1 MHIFRIKIPCSYL
14 FLFIFISLF
23 LCKSEVA
30 AKDEPFSGEDESL
43 ISAVTF
49 YDSTAG
55 AGIGDSLDL
64 SIIEKDTLKTEIENV
79 TVRENILNLIQ
90 GAIFRD
96 TTRIRPPQSMN
107 VINREEDFHPYSGQR
122 IANIYINK
130 VPVFGGTVYDSL
142 HRETSDVEK
151 FGNFLHKNT
160 RDRVIINNLMFDVG
174 DTVKPF
180 QLADNERILRSL
192 PYIRDARI
200 VVIPADSSDHVDIGI
215 ITRDVFSIGV
225 NLNPRN
231 TDDISFSIFD
241 RNLFG
246 NGWEFRNNFRYR
258 SNLEPP
264 LDYEGIFSI
273 RNIIGTFISGSF
285 VYKNNYDV
293 NQIWFNLSKAYLT
306 QEIKY
311 GGGIDLIQTIQDD
324 VNHDYKITLFKS
336 QVQDYWV
343 GRSFILGDPDD
354 RRNIRI
360 GARYFKLLYDK
371 RPFTSA
377 DSNVTYHNRELY
389 LGNITLSQLKYLTS
403 SLITGF
409 GITEDVPVGYSL
421 EITGGL
427 SDEEFKNRSYFG
439 LEVRMASY
447 NGNFGYLGGIAQLGS
462 YLQNKEWEDGVFGLN
477 FIYFS
482 PLFNLGDYKFRQ
494 FFDANYTRGI
504 NRKGTNRIDIEDE
517 DGIRGLTHEDLRGT
531 ERLVLKAQSVAFAPW
546 ALWGFR
552 FAFFAFADAAW
563 VGMVKNHFAQNDF
576 FSGIGLGCRI
586 RNEGLVFRTF
596 NLRVAYYPKVPGGG
610 NHFGFEFS
618 TSEPL
623 FFSQFNLG
631 KPRVLPFE

>member
-1 MHIFRIKIPCSYL
+1 MYVGKEAVIGDDIVLFAGVFIGDRVKIGNRTVVYPNVSILEDCVIGNDVIIHAGTVIGSDGFGFVQDGTTSVKIPQIGIVQIDDNVEIGANNCIDRAAL
-14 FLFIFISLF
+14 GKTWIKKGVKTDNLVQ
-23 LCKSEVA
+23 VA
-30 AKDEPFSGEDESL
+30 HNVVIGEDTIVVSQ
-43 ISAVTF
+43 
-49 YDSTAG
+49 
-55 AGIGDSLDL
+55 AGIAGSV
-64 SIIEKDTLKTEIENV
+64 SIG
-79 TVRENILNLIQ
+79 RQ
-90 GAIFRD
+90 
-96 TTRIRPPQSMN
+96 
-107 VINREEDFHPYSGQR
+107 
-122 IANIYINK
+122 
-130 VPVFGGTVYDSL
+130 
-142 HRETSDVEK
+142 
-151 FGNFLHKNT
+151 
-160 RDRVIINNLMFDVG
+160 VIIGGQVG
-174 DTVKPF
+174 
-180 QLADNERILRSL
+180 I
-192 PYIRDARI
+192 
-200 VVIPADSSDHVDIGI
+200 SDHVDIGI

-273 RNIIGTFISGSF
+273 RNIMGTFISGSF

-293 NQIWFNLSKAYLT
+293 DQIWFNLSKAYLT

-482 PLFNLGDYKFRQ
+482 PLFNL
-494 FFDANYTRGI
+494 
-504 NRKGTNRIDIEDE
+504 
-517 DGIRGLTHEDLRGT
+517 
-531 ERLVLKAQSVAFAPW
+531 
-546 ALWGFR
+546 
-552 FAFFAFADAAW
+552 
-563 VGMVKNHFAQNDF
+563 
-576 FSGIGLGCRI
+576 
-586 RNEGLVFRTF
+586 
-596 NLRVAYYPKVPGGG
+596 
-610 NHFGFEFS
+610 
-618 TSEPL
+618 
-623 FFSQFNLG
+623 
-631 KPRVLPFE
+631 